1 MNHKM
6 TFTKPSALAKVA
18 RILELLKQPM
28 TAHALAKALPLSKRW
43 VHAYLWHL
51 HAEQRVHVTAWVRE
65 IDERERMYPREV
77 WLVGEGVDAPRP
89 PALNPD
95 ERKKRAWAR
104 LKADEEKHARLVAKR
119 RVMNR
124 IKKRRPEPAV
134 AWILGGQHES
144 QRSL

>member
-1 MNHKM
+1 MNNKM
-6 TFTKPSALAKVA
+6 TFTKHSALAKID

-28 TAHALAKALPLSKRW
+28 SAHALAKALPLSKRW
-43 VHAYLWHL
+43 VHAYLKHL
-51 HAEQRVHVTAWVRE
+51 HANGRIHITTWVRD
-65 IDERERMYPREV
+65 IAERKGMYPREL
-77 WLVGEGVDAPRP
+77 WLAGEGVDAPRP
-89 PALNPD
+89 PALNLE

-104 LKADEEKHARLVAKR
+104 LKADEEKHARLVARR
-119 RVMNR
+119 RVMDR